1 MNKIF
6 LARHQFEQLVEFTT
20 TYNFSG
26 IGHVV
31 VMGNG
36 KLGISSGKSI
46 FPGSDIK
53 SIKRMENEK

>member
-6 LARHQFEQLVEFTT
+6 LAKHQFELVEFTT

-26 IGHVV
+26 IGHVI

-46 FPGSDIK
+46 FPGTDIK
-53 SIKRMENEK
+53 SIKRMNK

>member
-1 MNKIF
+1 MYKLF
-6 LARHQFEQLVEFTT
+6 LARHQFEIVEFTT

-26 IGHVV
+26 IGHVI

-46 FPGSDIK
+46 FPGTDIK
-53 SIKRMENEK
+53 SIKRMDK